1 MSYGL
6 VSPALFAV
14 LMFSTGSFQSPGTD
28 DAETAFEG
36 VIVAPTDWSS
46 LKEIQME
53 DDDCGSAS
61 LPDSCESSLPKLK
74 TTAEE
79 RSVIIADECN
89 VETKV
94 LAAYQ
99 PCYPTIAKLGRASGQ
114 VLVLVVVDESG
125 EVRWAR
131 AYRGHPLLRFAA
143 LRAACKWRFEPAQ
156 CGRVNRMISFNFVLQ

>member
-6 VSPALFAV
+6 VLPALFAV

-28 DAETAFEG
+28 DAEKAFEG

-74 TTAEE
+74 TTAESE
-79 RSVIIADECN
+79 A
-89 VETKV
+89 
-94 LAAYQ
+94 L
-99 PCYPTIAKLGRASGQ
+99 
-114 VLVLVVVDESG
+114 
-125 EVRWAR
+125 
-131 AYRGHPLLRFAA
+131 LLRTSVM
-143 LRAACKWRFEPAQ
+143 LKPKSSLHIS
-156 CGRVNRMISFNFVLQ
+156 RVIQPSRS